1 MSAVYE
7 AHLRMLATLPV
18 RTHAMVEPT
27 EPVIRPG
34 PTLLRRQRIRELLA
48 QGVTK
53 RRIHTIIGVSR
64 TTVQKHL
71 RAIKRGK

>member
-18 RTHAMVEPT
+18 RTHAMAEPSVPVERT
-27 EPVIRPG
+27 G
-34 PTLLRRQRIRELLA
+34 PTLLRRRRIRELLA
-48 QGVTK
+48 AGVTK
-53 RRIHTIIGVSR
+53 RRIHTILGVSR
-64 TTVQKHL
+64 TAVQKHL